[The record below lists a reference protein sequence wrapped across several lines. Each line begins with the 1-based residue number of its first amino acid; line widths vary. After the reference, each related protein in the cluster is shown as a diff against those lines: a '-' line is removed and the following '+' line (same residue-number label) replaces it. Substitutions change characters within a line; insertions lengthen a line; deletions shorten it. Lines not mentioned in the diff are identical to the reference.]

1 VAGDVA
7 FAGHTLTDPQACDT
21 GTQSGD
27 LTHILMTDGHGGLD
41 VLLGP
46 SIPVVDVHIGA
57 ADGSLMHPDQNLTG
71 TGLGHGHT
79 AKFQT
84 YPRLSFYNGVHKFH
98 NCRSFIAKV
107 QNLSSYSILEEAVI
121 VKPFPRYP
129 HGEKW
134 ERFLFYIITKT
145 GRRGNPFVLMY

>member
-1 VAGDVA
+1 VAVAAVVAGDVT
-7 FAGHTLTDPQACDT
+7 FTGHTLTDPQTRHT

-27 LTHILMTDGHGGLD
+27 LTHILVTDGHRGLD
-41 VLLGP
+41 MLLGP
-46 SIPVVDVHIGA
+46 GIPVVDMYIGA
-57 ADGSLMHPDQNLTG
+57 ADGGLMHPDQNLTG
-71 TGLGHGHT
+71 AGLGHRHT

-84 YPRLSFYNGVHKFH
+84 HACLGFYNSIHKFH

-134 ERFLFYIITKT
+134 MGFLFYIII
-145 GRRGNPFVLMY
+145 GNL